1 VDAGPRSLAVHSKT
15 DVRFSKGSEFP
26 PAARRTGRL
35 RETLGETIPR
45 EESDVASLDTFGAK
59 SQLRVGDASYE
70 IFRLDKVDGQ
80 ERLPYSLKIL
90 LENLL
95 RTEDGANITADHIR
109 ALGNWDA
116 NADPSV
122 EIQFTPA
129 RVLMQDF
136 TGVPCVVDLAT
147 MREAVGDLGGDVTK
161 VNPLAPAELVIDHS
175 VIADLFGRQDA
186 FARNVELEYERNHE
200 RYQFL
205 RWGQGA
211 FNEFKVVPPGTGIVH
226 QVNIE
231 YLARVVFDRGG
242 QAYPDTLVGTD
253 SHTTMVNGL
262 GVVGWGVG
270 GIEAEAAMLGQP
282 VSMLIPKVVGFKLNG
297 ELPEGATATDL
308 VLMITEMLR
317 RHGVVGKFVEFYG
330 PGVGAVPLANR
341 ATIGNMS
348 PEYGSTVAIFPID
361 EETTRYLRLTG
372 RSEEQVALVEAYA
385 KEQGLWHDPDGE
397 PAYSEQ
403 LELDLSTVEPSLAG
417 PKRPQDR
424 VPLANAKTLFRS
436 ALTDYVRGNGVEG
449 HADEASAESFPASDP
464 PAHSAFD
471 DPADKPRDLVSAAAG
486 ASGRQSTPIVVYGD
500 DGAECEIDHGAVV
513 IAAITSCTNTSNPQV
528 MIGAALVAR
537 NAVDKGLSRK
547 PWVKTTLAPG
557 SKVVM
562 DYYERAGL
570 TPYLEKLGFH
580 LVGYGCTT
588 CIGNSGPLPE
598 AISEAVQSNDLSVV
612 SVLSGNR
619 NFEGRIN
626 PDVKMNYLASPPLV
640 VAYALAG
647 TMDIDLANEPLGQG
661 SDGQPVYLRDIW
673 PSAQEIEDVIASA
686 IASEMFQRDYS
697 DVFAGDERWQNLP
710 TPTGQTF
717 EWDSE
722 STYVRK
728 PPYFDGMAAEPAP
741 VTDVENARVLAK
753 LGDSVTTDHISPAG
767 AIKTDSPAGLYLA
780 EHGVQRRD
788 FNSYGSRRGNHEV
801 MIRGTFANIR
811 LRNQLVPGVEGGYTR
826 NHLTGE
832 QTTIYDAAQ
841 AYAEAGVPL
850 VILAGKEYGSGSSR
864 DWAAKGTALLGVRA
878 VIAESFER
886 IHRSNLI
893 GMGVLPLQFPA
904 GENADSLGLTGEETY
919 SISGVEALNAGTTP
933 RQVTV
938 ATDTGVQFDAV
949 VRIDTPGE
957 AEYYRHGGILQYVL
971 RRMLAA

>member
-1 VDAGPRSLAVHSKT
+1 M
-15 DVRFSKGSEFP
+15 
-26 PAARRTGRL
+26 
-35 RETLGETIPR
+35 
-45 EESDVASLDTFGAK
+45 ASLDSFGAK
-59 SQLRVGDASYE
+59 SRLSVGDASYE
-70 IFRLDKVDGQ
+70 IYKIGQ
-80 ERLPYSLKIL
+80 VEGAERLPYSLKIL

-95 RTEDGANITADHIR
+95 RTEDGANITAEHIR
-109 ALGNWDA
+109 ALGSWDA
-116 NADPSV
+116 SAEPSV

-147 MREAVGDLGGDVTK
+147 MREAVVELGGDPK
-161 VNPLAPAELVIDHS
+161 RVNPLAPAELVIDHS
-175 VIADLFGRQDA
+175 VIADLFGRPDA
-186 FARNVELEYERNHE
+186 FERNVELEYGRNKE

-205 RWGQGA
+205 RWGQTA

-231 YLARVVFDRGG
+231 YLARVIMDRGG
-242 QAYPDTLVGTD
+242 QAYPDTVVGTD

-262 GVVGWGVG
+262 GVLGWGVG

-282 VSMLIPKVVGFKLNG
+282 VSMLIPRVVGFKLSG
-297 ELPEGATATDL
+297 ELPEGTTATDL
-308 VLMITEMLR
+308 VLVITEMLR
-317 RHGVVGKFVEFYG
+317 KHGVVGKFVEFYG
-330 PGVGAVPLANR
+330 PGVSAVPLANR

-348 PEYGSTVAIFPID
+348 PEYGSTVAIFPVDD
-361 EETTRYLRLTG
+361 ETIKYLKLTG
-372 RSEEQVALVEAYA
+372 RDEAQVALVEAYA
-385 KEQGLWHDPDGE
+385 KEQGLWHDPAAE
-397 PAYSEQ
+397 PDYSER
-403 LELDLSTVEPSLAG
+403 LELDLSTIEPSLAG

-424 VPLANAKTLFRS
+424 VPLKSAKSLFRS
-436 ALTDYVRGNGVEG
+436 VLDNYVGDGVEG
-449 HADEASAESFPASDP
+449 PADEASAESFPASDS
-464 PAHSAFD
+464 PANHQSSNGD
-471 DPADKPRDLVSAAAG
+471 RPHEVVSAAKG
-486 ASGRQSTPIVVYGD
+486 ANGRTSKPVRVEDY
-500 DGAECEIDHGAVV
+500 ELDHGAVV

-528 MIGAALVAR
+528 MIGAALLAR
-537 NAVDKGLSRK
+537 NAVEKGLSRK

-557 SKVVM
+557 SKVVT
-562 DYYERAGL
+562 DYYDRAGL
-570 TPYLEKLGFH
+570 TSYLDKLGFN

-598 AISEAVQSNDLSVV
+598 PISAAVNEHDLTVV

-647 TMDIDLANEPLGQG
+647 TMDIDLTNDPLGTG
-661 SDGQPVYLRDIW
+661 SDGEPVYLRDIW
-673 PSAQEIEDVIASA
+673 PSPKEIEDTIASA
-686 IASEMFQRDYS
+686 LGADLFSTRYA
-697 DVFAGDERWQNLP
+697 DVFAGDEQWRSLP
-710 TPTGQTF
+710 TPTGDTF
-717 EWDSE
+717 DWAGD

-728 PPYFDGMAAEPAP
+728 PPYFEGMATEPSA
-741 VTDVENARVLAK
+741 VSDISGARVLAK

-767 AIKTDSPAGLYLA
+767 SIKADSPAGKYLA
-780 EHGVQRRD
+780 EHGVDRKD

-811 LRNQLVPGVEGGYTR
+811 LRNQLAPGTEGGVTV
-826 NHLTGE
+826 NHLNGE
-832 QTTIYDAAQ
+832 QTTIYDASV

-878 VIAESFER
+878 VVAESYER

-893 GMGVLPLQFPA
+893 GMGVLPLQFPQ
-904 GENADSLGLTGEETY
+904 GETAESLGLAGTETFTITGVEQLNEGSTPRTVKV
-919 SISGVEALNAGTTP
+919 STDSGVE
-933 RQVTV
+933 
-938 ATDTGVQFDAV
+938 FDAV

-957 AEYYRHGGILQYVL
+957 ADYYRHGGILQYVL
-971 RRMLAA
+971 RKMIAA